1 MARRRETILEAFDPR
16 SNSLNLLR
24 LVMATAVILSHSI
37 VLGGFGSESILGKT
51 TLGTVA
57 VYGFFGISGYL
68 IAGSADRNRF
78 GRYLWQRFLR
88 IFPAF
93 WVCLI
98 VTAFV
103 FGTIAYFHNNPV
115 LSNRCGL
122 HCYLSVPGGPFGYV
136 FHNFWLQMNQGGIA
150 LTLEHDFGLGGWNAS
165 LWTLELEFLCYLIV
179 GLVAVVGLLK
189 RRWSVVA
196 LAGVVWIAEIVIISV
211 PALSR
216 NFSPYARWD
225 FFRLTGSGGL
235 TFEWI
240 NLLSLLGVFLAGSL
254 IYLYRD
260 RIPDSGV
267 LAAGSLALFLAGM
280 FIPVGLS
287 IGPSV
292 WLVHLTSLN
301 LTAVFLAYP
310 LIWLGIHLPFT
321 RVGATND
328 YSYGV
333 YIYAAPVQQ
342 LMTMWGVN
350 HWGYVPYTALTI
362 LMVAPLAVASWWL
375 VEKQSLKLKKAQ
387 LGRLLKLPP
396 KPTPRAEVSAASVG
410 SDDEGR

>member
-1 MARRRETILEAFDPR
+1 
-16 SNSLNLLR
+16 
-24 LVMATAVILSHSI
+24 MATAVILSHSI
-37 VLGGFGSESILGKT
+37 VLGGFGSEAILGKT
-51 TLGTVA
+51 TLGTLA

-68 IAGSADRNRF
+68 IAGSADRNGF

-93 WVCLI
+93 WICLVI
-98 VTAFV
+98 TAFA

-115 LSNRCGL
+115 LSSRCGL
-122 HCYLSVPGGPFGYV
+122 HCYLSVPNGPVGYV
-136 FHNFWLQMNQGGIA
+136 VHNFWLQINQGGIA
-150 LTLEHDFGLGGWNAS
+150 LTLEHDFALRGWNAS
-165 LWTLELEFLCYLIV
+165 LWTLQLEFICYLIL
-179 GLVAVVGLLK
+179 GFLAVIGLLK

-196 LAGVVWIAEIVIISV
+196 LAVAVWIAEIAIISV
-211 PALSR
+211 PPLSR
-216 NFSPYARWD
+216 NFSPFAPWD
-225 FFRLTGSGGL
+225 FFQLSVPGTYV

-240 NLLSLLGVFLAGSL
+240 NLLSLLAVFLAGSL
-254 IYLYRD
+254 LYLYRE
-260 RIPDSGV
+260 RIPDSGF
-267 LAAGSLALFLAGM
+267 LAAGSFALFLSGL
-280 FIPVGLS
+280 FIPVGVS
-287 IGPSV
+287 IGATV

-301 LTAVFLAYP
+301 LTAVFLTYP

-321 RVGATND
+321 KVGATND

-375 VEKQSLKLKKAQ
+375 VEKQSLKLKKVQ
-387 LGRLLKLPP
+387 IGRLLKLPP
-396 KPTPRAEVSAASVG
+396 KPTPRAEVSAASVA